1 MRRMPG
7 ILRRHAKMNHKLVLG
22 LERAGVLVAGV
33 VVGVVMIVPGGK
45 YGDFLAG
52 A

>member
-1 MRRMPG
+1 M
-7 ILRRHAKMNHKLVLG
+7 HDKLVLG